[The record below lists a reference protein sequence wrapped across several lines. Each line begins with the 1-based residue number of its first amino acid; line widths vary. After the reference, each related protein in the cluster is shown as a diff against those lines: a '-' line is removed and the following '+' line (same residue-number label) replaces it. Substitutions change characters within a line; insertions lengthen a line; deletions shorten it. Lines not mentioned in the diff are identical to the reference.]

1 MTNKLPALPAS
12 LKATLVFCAIVLM
25 VLGGG
30 LMFASHW
37 MARLYGTSESVSG
50 TNASRTAGAAIL
62 ALGVLAWTGAR
73 QQMPVVRTVV
83 IPALFIWFVLKSF
96 VAYLGMVAGVF
107 KAPVGRTVF
116 ALDALLALV
125 FGYFL
130 FASRSGI
137 SQ

>member
-1 MTNKLPALPAS
+1 
-12 LKATLVFCAIVLM
+12 
-25 VLGGG
+25 
-30 LMFASHW
+30 
-37 MARLYGTSESVSG
+37 LYGTSESVSG

-73 QQMPVVRTVV
+73 QQMPVVRNVV
-83 IPALFIWFVLKSF
+83 IPVLFIWFVLKSF
-96 VAYLGMVAGVF
+96 VACLGMVAGVF
-107 KAPVGRTVF
+107 QVPVGRTVF
-116 ALDALLALV
+116 ALDALLTLV